1 MVGCEYRGGKPRH
14 LVIMREILSLE
25 TSLKPEDVI
34 ACVGGG
40 TERLDKV

>member
-1 MVGCEYRGGKPRH
+1 M
-14 LVIMREILSLE
+14 MREILSLE
-25 TSLKPEDVI
+25 TSLKPGDVI